1 MAVQEHIVLHS
12 NDKVQKWHSKID
24 HPLKIARLLEI
35 IIFIDYR
42 C

>member
-1 MAVQEHIVLHS
+1 MAVQKHIVLRS
-12 NDKVQKWHSKID
+12 TDDVQKRHSKID